1 MNKKWIAAALAV
13 CLAVSFTACKK
24 SNDGYD
30 VTVIGPE
37 KTSAPST
44 VQPQASAAP
53 TATPKPQAGFVVGP
67 VKDIDIVG
75 SLADY
80 SAPSQTQ
87 LSLEEREQLA
97 FFTQNGKTG
106 VIDLKGNIVIPA
118 EKDVHWCPVCGITN
132 EGETEIYNAKGE
144 VIGSGGHGQFET
156 PIYYDTKT
164 KALYLENMETLVS
177 WNQEMLNTLEPVI
190 ATVVTMETLV
200 SWNQEMLNTL
210 EPVIATVVTITPT
223 TQEDASWKG
232 SFLNDESAPVIVGE
246 TEGYMLF
253 KPDGTALNKQVYEEI
268 QRASTGT
275 FAVKQNG
282 LWGYVNQETGEQMVE
297 CKYLEALPFNGDR
310 AAVKAE
316 SGWGYISLTGRQK
329 TSMDFLGAASAADES
344 TAWVRT
350 AQGWGVVNLSDYPPQ
365 AS

>member
-1 MNKKWIAAALAV
+1 MKKQWIAAALAV
-13 CLAVSFTACKK
+13 CLAVGFTACKK
-24 SNDGYD
+24 SDGGYD

-37 KTSAPST
+37 QTSAPSAA
-44 VQPQASAAP
+44 QPQASAEP

-67 VKDIDIVG
+67 VKDIDIVA

-80 SAPSQTQ
+80 SAPTQTE
-87 LSLEEREQLA
+87 LPLEQREQLA

-106 VIDLKGNIVIPA
+106 VIDLEGNIVIPA

-156 PIYYDTKT
+156 PIYYDTRT
-164 KALYLENMETLVS
+164 KALYLENMDTLAA
-177 WNQEMLNTLEPVI
+177 WDAELLNTLEPVI
-190 ATVVTMETLV
+190 AQVVTT
-200 SWNQEMLNTL
+200 
-210 EPVIATVVTITPT
+210 APT
-223 TQEDASWKG
+223 TQEDANWKG
-232 SFLNDESAPVIVGE
+232 SFLKDESTPVIVGE

-253 KPDGTALNKQVYEEI
+253 QPDGTALSKQVYEEI

-275 FAVKQNG
+275 FAVKQDG
-282 LWGYVNQETGEQMVE
+282 LWGYVNQETGEQMIA
-297 CKYLEALPFNGDR
+297 CQYLDALPFNGDR
-310 AAVKAE
+310 AAVKTE
-316 SGWGYISLTGRQK
+316 TGWGYISLTGRQK
-329 TSMDFLGAASAADES
+329 TSMDFLGAASVADES

-350 AQGWGVVNLSDYPPQ
+350 AEGWGVVKLSDYPPQ

>member
-13 CLAVSFTACKK
+13 CLAVGFTACKK
-24 SNDGYD
+24 ADSGYE
-30 VTVIGPE
+30 VQEIGPD
-37 KTSAPST
+37 KTSVPST
-44 VQPQASAAP
+44 VQSQTNAQP

-67 VKDIDIVG
+67 LKNIEIVA

-80 SAPSQTQ
+80 SAPTQTEMP
-87 LSLEEREQLA
+87 LEEREKLA
-97 FFTQNGKTG
+97 FFTRDGKTG
-106 VIDLKGNIVIPA
+106 VIDLEGNIVIPE

-177 WNQEMLNTLEPVI
+177 WNQDL
-190 ATVVTMETLV
+190 
-200 SWNQEMLNTL
+200 LNTL

-223 TQEDASWKG
+223 TQEDSNWKG

-246 TEGYMLF
+246 SEGYMLF
-253 KPDGTALNKQVYEEI
+253 KPDGTALSSQAYEEI

-275 FAVKQNG
+275 FAVKKDG
-282 LWGYVNQETGEQMVE
+282 LWGYVNQETGEEMIPCQ
-297 CKYLEALPFNGDR
+297 YLDAHPFNGDR
-310 AAVKAE
+310 AAVKTE
-316 SGWGYISLTGRQK
+316 TGWGYISLTGRQK
-329 TSMDFLGAASAADES
+329 TSMEFLDAASAADQS
-344 TAWVRT
+344 TAWVKT
-350 AQGWGVVNLSDYPPQ
+350 DAGWGVIQLSDYPVQ
-365 AS
+365 TK

>member
-1 MNKKWIAAALAV
+1 MNKKWIAAILAV
-13 CLAVSFTACKK
+13 CLAVGFTGCKK
-24 SNDGYD
+24 SNDGYE

-44 VQPQASAAP
+44 VQSQSDAEP
-53 TATPKPQAGFVVGP
+53 TATPKPQAGFVAGP
-67 VKDIDIVG
+67 VKDIDIVA

-87 LSLEEREQLA
+87 LTLEERERLA

-106 VIDLKGNIVIPA
+106 VIDLEGNIVIPA

-132 EGETEIYNAKGE
+132 EGETEIYNARGE

-156 PIYYDTKT
+156 PIYYDTTT
-164 KALYLENMETLVS
+164 KALYLENMDTLVA
-177 WNQEMLNTLEPVI
+177 WNAQL
-190 ATVVTMETLV
+190 
-200 SWNQEMLNTL
+200 LNTL

-223 TQEDASWKG
+223 TQEDTNWKG
-232 SFLNDESAPVIVGE
+232 SYLSDGTAPVIVGQ
-246 TEGYMLF
+246 TEGYRLF
-253 KPDGTALNKQVYEEI
+253 KPDGTALNDQVYEEI

-282 LWGYVNQETGEQMVE
+282 LWGYVNQETGEQMIP
-297 CKYLEALPFNGDR
+297 CQYLEALPFNGDR

-329 TSMDFLGAASAADES
+329 TSMEFLGAASAADES

-350 AQGWGVVNLSDYPPQ
+350 AEGWGVANLSDYP
-365 AS
+365 AKTS

>member
-13 CLAVSFTACKK
+13 CLAVGFTACKK
-24 SNDGYD
+24 SDEGYG
-30 VTVIGPE
+30 VTEIGPE

-44 VQPQASAAP
+44 VQPQPSAEP

-67 VKDIDIVG
+67 VKDVDMG
-75 SLADY
+75 ASLAGC

-97 FFTQNGKTG
+97 FFKQNGKTG

-144 VIGSGGHGQFET
+144 VIGSGGHGQFES

-190 ATVVTMETLV
+190 ATVVTL
-200 SWNQEMLNTL
+200 
-210 EPVIATVVTITPT
+210 TPT
-223 TQEDASWKG
+223 TQEDSGWKG
-232 SFLNDESAPVIVGE
+232 SFLNDESSPVIVGE

-253 KPDGTALNKQVYEEI
+253 KPDGTALSNQVYEEI

-282 LWGYVNQETGEQMVE
+282 LWGYVNQETGEEMVK
-297 CKYLEALPFNGDR
+297 CQYLEALPFNGDR

-350 AQGWGVVNLSDYPPQ
+350 AEGWGVVNLSDYPPQ

>member
-13 CLAVSFTACKK
+13 CLAVGFTACKK
-24 SNDGYD
+24 SDEGYG
-30 VTVIGPE
+30 VTEIGPE

-44 VQPQASAAP
+44 VQPQPSAEP

-67 VKDIDIVG
+67 VKDVDIVA

-97 FFTQNGKTG
+97 FFKQNGKTG

-144 VIGSGGHGQFET
+144 VIGSGGHGQFES

-190 ATVVTMETLV
+190 ATVVTL
-200 SWNQEMLNTL
+200 
-210 EPVIATVVTITPT
+210 TPT
-223 TQEDASWKG
+223 TQEDSGWKG
-232 SFLNDESAPVIVGE
+232 SFLNDESSPVIVGE

-253 KPDGTALNKQVYEEI
+253 KPDGTALSNQVYEEI

-275 FAVKQNG
+275 FAVKQNS
-282 LWGYVNQETGEQMVE
+282 LWGYVNQETGEEMVK
-297 CKYLEALPFNGDR
+297 CQYLEALPFNGDR

-350 AQGWGVVNLSDYPPQ
+350 AEGWGVVNLSDYPPQ

>member
-30 VTVIGPE
+30 VTEIGPE

-44 VQPQASAAP
+44 AQPQPSAEP

-67 VKDIDIVG
+67 VKDIDIVA
-75 SLADY
+75 SLSDY

-144 VIGSGGHGQFET
+144 VIGSGGHGAFEM
-156 PIYYDTKT
+156 PMYYDKT
-164 KALYLENMETLVS
+164 SGGLYVADTGTLIPWDSTMV
-177 WNQEMLNTLEPVI
+177 NTLEPMIV
-190 ATVVTMETLV
+190 TV
-200 SWNQEMLNTL
+200 
-210 EPVIATVVTITPT
+210 T
-223 TQEDASWKG
+223 TTTSTTTEDANWKG
-232 SFLNDESAPVIVGE
+232 YSLKDESNPVLLSEG
-246 TEGYMLF
+246 EGYRLF
-253 KPDGTALNKQVYEEI
+253 KPDGTALNDQVYEEI

-282 LWGYVNQETGEQMVE
+282 LWGYVNQETGEEMVP
-297 CKYLEALPFNGDR
+297 CQYLEALPFNGDR

-329 TSMDFLGAASAADES
+329 TSMEFLGAASAADES

-350 AQGWGVVNLSDYPPQ
+350 AEGWGVVNLSDYPVK
-365 AS
+365 AN

>member
-13 CLAVSFTACKK
+13 CLAVGFTACKK
-24 SNDGYD
+24 SDEGYG
-30 VTVIGPE
+30 VTEIGPE

-44 VQPQASAAP
+44 VQPQPSAEP

-67 VKDIDIVG
+67 VKDVDIVA

-97 FFTQNGKTG
+97 FFKQNGKTG
-106 VIDLKGNIVIPA
+106 VIDMKGNIVIPV

-144 VIGSGGHGQFET
+144 VIGSGGHGQFES

-190 ATVVTMETLV
+190 ATVVTL
-200 SWNQEMLNTL
+200 
-210 EPVIATVVTITPT
+210 TPT
-223 TQEDASWKG
+223 TQEDSGWKG
-232 SFLNDESAPVIVGE
+232 SFLNDESSPVIVGE

-253 KPDGTALNKQVYEEI
+253 KPDGTVLSNQVYEEI

-275 FAVKQNG
+275 FAVKQNS
-282 LWGYVNQETGEQMVE
+282 LWGYVNQETGEEMVK
-297 CKYLEALPFNGDR
+297 CQYLEALPFNGDR

-344 TAWVRT
+344 AAWVRT
-350 AQGWGVVNLSDYPPQ
+350 AEGWGVVNLSDYPPQ